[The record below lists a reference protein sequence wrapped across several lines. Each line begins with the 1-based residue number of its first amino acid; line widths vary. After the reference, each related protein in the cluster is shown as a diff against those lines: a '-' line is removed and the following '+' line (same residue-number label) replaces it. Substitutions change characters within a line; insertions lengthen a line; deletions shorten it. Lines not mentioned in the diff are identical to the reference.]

1 MQGDSDNDA
10 HVLGYLGLGSNIGD
24 RRAHMQAAVDALA
37 QRGVWVL
44 SSSSVY
50 EAEPVGLVLDQRDF
64 FNACLRINTAHG
76 PEELLDACKDVER
89 AVGREAGGVRH
100 GPRVIDVDVLILGA
114 LVRRSDRMTLPHPE
128 VLSRRFVLAPLLELD
143 PDLELASAGRLA
155 DVLEALGPGQ
165 DVRRVGPPLLT
176 A

>member
-24 RRAHMQAAVDALA
+24 RRGHMQGAVGALA
-37 QRGVWVL
+37 QRGGGGL

-64 FNACLRINTAHG
+64 FNACLRIDTAHG

-89 AVGREAGGVRH
+89 AVGREAGGGRH

-114 LVRRSDRMTLPHPE
+114 RGSRWSSMSATPRPTSGCLP
-128 VLSRRFVLAPLLELD
+128 RAR
-143 PDLELASAGRLA
+143 
-155 DVLEALGPGQ
+155 
-165 DVRRVGPPLLT
+165 T
-176 A
+176 